1 MLYKIQRGCQNV
13 QRNLIVFLH
22 FKTQGAVIGCVFLG
36 ESKNG
41 FVISDLS
48 VHGASKEPTNPL

>member
-1 MLYKIQRGCQNV
+1 M
-13 QRNLIVFLH
+13 
-22 FKTQGAVIGCVFLG
+22 G

-48 VHGASKEPTNPL
+48 DHGASKEPTNLVRNGSIYLSLSGFVGSFDAP